1 MENVSVSPTP
11 DITNSRSPARIL
23 NQTRLNHW
31 VKIAQKYLL
40 EKEAGRWFTV
50 IVVLPLLLATLYLGL
65 IASERY
71 VSNTTFMIERS
82 DGASSIVD
90 GLNLFGMAPQSGN
103 DQKILENF
111 IKSPDMLSFLD
122 NELQLRKHYV
132 ASGDWFSSLSAS
144 ANYDQFLQYYQEHIN
159 IRLNDSNG
167 LLELEVQG
175 FTPEF
180 AQQLALLVLQRS
192 ESFVNEISHNMATEQ
207 QAFVQKEVG
216 LNEDKL
222 RDATSRVIRF
232 QNKYGILSASEEGAA
247 LTGVLN
253 ELQAEL
259 VRNRAE
265 LQTLSSYLNGSSSQV
280 VTLKQRIRA
289 LEKQLSVEKKRLT
302 DDGRTSLNDLA
313 ARQQELQLELDLATK
328 AYSSA
333 LIALETTRTEASRK
347 LKQLVVISSPYIAE
361 EAKYPR
367 VLYSL
372 VNLFLVLLMVFG
384 LARMGYATVKE
395 HRD

>member
-1 MENVSVSPTP
+1 MTS
-11 DITNSRSPARIL
+11 SRTSSRALSQIL
-23 NQTRLNHW
+23 KKIRLNSW
-31 VKIAQKYLL
+31 IKIAQKYLL
-40 EKEAGRWFTV
+40 EKEAGRWFTA
-50 IVVLPLLLATLYLGL
+50 IVVLPLLLATFYLGP
-65 IASERY
+65 IASDRY
-71 VSNTTFMIERS
+71 VSNATFMIERS
-82 DGASSIVD
+82 DGASSVVD
-90 GLNLFGMAPQSGN
+90 GLNLFGMTPQSGN

-122 NELQLRKHYV
+122 QEMQLRKHYV
-132 ASGDWFSSLSAS
+132 DRGDWFSSLSAGAS
-144 ANYDQFLQYYQEHIN
+144 YDQFLQYYQEHIN

-180 AQQLALLVLQRS
+180 AQQLTLLILQRS
-192 ESFVNEISHNMATEQ
+192 EAFVNEISHNMATEQ

-259 VRNRAE
+259 VRNRTE
-265 LQTLSSYLNGSSSQV
+265 LQTLSSYLNGSSSQI

-361 EAKYPR
+361 EAKYPK
-367 VLYSL
+367 VFYNL
-372 VNLFLVLLMVFG
+372 VNLLLILLMVFG